1 MDHCYQQTKKEKLS
15 YVGPKQG
22 GLMAISDEMREQ
34 LEMVIQYGDQVKAM
48 FKEQDD
54 VDYEIGDYDE
64 PITQMLGHMNEVM
77 ENIDGGW

>member
-1 MDHCYQQTKKEKLS
+1 M
-15 YVGPKQG
+15 GPKQG
-22 GLMAISDEMREQ
+22 GIMAISDEMREQ

-64 PITQMLGHMNEVM
+64 PITQHLGHMNEVM
-77 ENIDGGW
+77 ETIDGGW